1 MQETRR
7 FAPADPSAVRS
18 AGAALAVSARILTG
32 PLPELQ
38 QRMSEALRDLVPH
51 RAVSGLATHCAHS
64 PVTAY
69 GEEALT
75 APVTAA
81 ELDAVAATVPVG
93 HPWQGRALLA
103 GAEHPVL
110 AVSSIASGPRPTLF
124 VLVRPPHAPH
134 LDAGTTAFVQALW
147 DLVTAHL
154 DRVAIESPPG
164 MISQSR
170 AVAGERA
177 RAIAELSD
185 TQATALTGLLGVLR
199 SRTLDDASA
208 RARATTLAVDSLVE
222 LRAVAERDQE
232 LSEEP
237 ARRAFDRLADSL
249 RPLLRHGPARLELA
263 PPADDRPLP
272 ADVTRTARAVVRAV
286 LLTVLEQEPVHR
298 VQVGWQVDP
307 AAAEL
312 RATVRDDGPGHV
324 AREAFAVRRVEER
337 LAALGGRLAVDAVP
351 GWGTTVTAVLP
362 LGAPEVTATDPLAVL
377 GARELEVLAALA
389 RGHRNRAIAESLH
402 ISESTVKFHVTNIL
416 SKLSV
421 GTRGEAAALAH
432 TLHVVA

>member
-7 FAPADPSAVRS
+7 FATAPHALPSTAT
-18 AGAALAVSARILTG
+18 ALAVAGQILTG

-38 QRMSEALRDLVPH
+38 RRLSDALRDLVPH
-51 RAVSGLATHCAHS
+51 RAITGLSTHCAHS
-64 PVTAY
+64 PFTAC

-75 APVTAA
+75 ARLTAA
-81 ELDAVAATVPVG
+81 ELEALAGTVPVG
-93 HPWQGRALLA
+93 HPWQGQAALA
-103 GAEHPVL
+103 GGTHPVL
-110 AVSSIASGPRPTLF
+110 AVSSLASGPRPTLL
-124 VLVRPPHAPH
+124 VLLRPPHAPP
-134 LDAGTTAFVQALW
+134 LTAASLAFVQALW

-154 DRVAIESPPG
+154 DRVATEAPPG
-164 MISQSR
+164 LITQSR

-177 RAIAELSD
+177 RTIAELSE
-185 TQATALTGLLGVLR
+185 THTAALTGLLGVLR

-208 RARATTLAVDSLVE
+208 RTRATSLAVDSLVE
-222 LRAVAERDQE
+222 LRAVAERDQA

-237 ARRAFDRLADSL
+237 ARSAFDRLAESL

-263 PPADDRPLP
+263 PPADDRTLP

-286 LLTVLEQEPVHR
+286 LLAVLEQDPVQR
-298 VQVGWQVDP
+298 VQVGWQVDA

-312 RATVRDDGPGHV
+312 RATVRDDGPGTL
-324 AREAFAVRRVEER
+324 AREAFTVRKVEER
-337 LAALGGRLAVDAVP
+337 LAALGGRLSVDAVP

-362 LGAPEVTATDPLAVL
+362 LGTPEIPAADPLSVL

-389 RGHRNRAIAESLH
+389 RGLRNRAIAEALH

-432 TLHVVA
+432 TLQVVA

>member
-7 FAPADPSAVRS
+7 FAPAPLALTSAAS
-18 AGAALAVSARILTG
+18 ALAVAGQILTG
-32 PLPELQ
+32 PLTELQ
-38 QRMSEALRDLVPH
+38 QRLSDALRDLVPH
-51 RAVSGLATHCAHS
+51 RAASALATHCAHS
-64 PVTAY
+64 PFTSY

-75 APVTAA
+75 ARLTPA
-81 ELDAVAATVPVG
+81 ELDALAATVPVG
-93 HPWQGRALLA
+93 HPWQGQAALA
-103 GAEHPVL
+103 GGEHPVL
-110 AVSSIASGPRPTLF
+110 AVSSATAGPRPTLL
-124 VLVRPPHAPH
+124 VLLRPPHARL
-134 LDAGTTAFVQALW
+134 LDPASVTFVQALW
-147 DLVTAHL
+147 DLVTVHL

-164 MISQSR
+164 LITQSR

-177 RAIAELSD
+177 RTIAELSE
-185 TQATALTGLLGVLR
+185 THTAALTGLLGVLR

-208 RARATTLAVDSLVE
+208 RARATSLAVDSLVE
-222 LRAVAERDQE
+222 LRAVAERDQA

-237 ARRAFDRLADSL
+237 ARRAFDRLAESL
-249 RPLLRHGPARLELA
+249 RPLLRHGPANLELA
-263 PPADDRPLP
+263 PPADDRTLP

-286 LLTVLEQEPVHR
+286 LLAVLEQDPVRR
-298 VQVGWQVDP
+298 VQVGWQVDV

-312 RATVRDDGPGHV
+312 RATVRDDGPGTL
-324 AREAFAVRRVEER
+324 AREAFTVRRVEER

-362 LGAPEVTATDPLAVL
+362 LGVPEVPAAADPLSVL

-389 RGHRNRAIAESLH
+389 RGRRNRAIAEALH

-432 TLHVVA
+432 TLQVVA